1 MVWKTQMS
9 LWKLGGINCII
20 VPDEQKKKIKTVLSN
35 LCIVSTKHVYIKSGN
50 SMSVAVG
57 HFYGLIHF
65 DPRTSNTNFIYIN
78 WSFSLATMRD
88 LGSFLTVG
96 LDNAVYNNEIFATTL
111 SSSYNITP
119 LNHPLKLQISTIW

>member
-1 MVWKTQMS
+1 MIWKTQMS

-35 LCIVSTKHVYIKSGN
+35 LCIVSIKHMYIKSGN

-96 LDNAVYNNEIFATTL
+96 LDDAVYNNEIFATTL